1 VSLTGTGKEN
11 FKVQH
16 KVVYTIKGTG
26 VITAANDVSFSDPKL
41 ILARIGVRMFL
52 KKEIDQFDYLGR
64 GPMENY
70 GDRKS
75 GFDVGHY
82 TSTVLKELTPYE
94 KPMECGNHEDVR
106 WAKLTSGKGTG
117 ITIKQVDSFMQISA
131 LPYSDEEMDP
141 VEYKI
146 DLPKSKG
153 TVLCISHKTL
163 GVGSNGCGP
172 RPLEQFMVYAKPTS
186 FNYEIDLNTK

>member
-1 VSLTGTGKEN
+1 
-11 FKVQH
+11 
-16 KVVYTIKGTG
+16 
-26 VITAANDVSFSDPKL
+26 
-41 ILARIGVRMFL
+41 MFL
-52 KKEIDQFDYLGR
+52 NKDLDKFDYLGR

-70 GDRKS
+70 SDRKS
-75 GFDVGHY
+75 GFDIGHY
-82 TSTVLKELTPYE
+82 TSSVLKQMTPYE

-106 WAKLTSGKGTG
+106 WANVISEKGLG
-117 ITIKQVDSFMQISA
+117 ISVRQDSALMQVSA

-153 TVLCISHKTL
+153 TVLCVSRRTL

-172 RPLEQFMVYAKPTS
+172 RPTENCQVHAEPTT
-186 FNYEIDLNTK
+186 FTYEIQLLKKG